1 VDQNDTRAD
10 TSAPEW
16 PEFLSLKKL
25 SDYLSIPYKT
35 LEGWKANGYLPR
47 HYVFGQRHHKWKR
60 SEVDVWAETFR
71 HGEGRSPEP
80 DGSRFDTFCNRKLRH
95 RDDPIGDFARE
106 WIADER
112 RPRDAS
118 SARHVLG
125 HLRSRGASPA
135 AIEAA
140 EEAWRIY
147 RHEGGQ
153 A

>member
-1 VDQNDTRAD
+1 MNQKDCRP
-10 TSAPEW
+10 SAAVPEGR
-16 PEFLSLKKL
+16 EYLSLREL
-25 SDYLSIPYKT
+25 SAYLGIPHKT
-35 LEGWKANGYLPR
+35 LEGWKGNGYLPR
-47 HYVFGQRHHKWKR
+47 HIVFGARCHRWRR
-60 SEVDVWAETFR
+60 SEVDAWAETFR

-95 RDDPIGDFARE
+95 RDDPIGDFARD
-106 WIADER
+106 WIGDDR

-125 HLRSRGASPA
+125 HLRSRGACPA

>member
-1 VDQNDTRAD
+1 MERTVQNQKEI
-10 TSAPEW
+10 PEGR
-16 PEFLSLKKL
+16 EYLSLREL
-25 SDYLSIPYKT
+25 SAYLGIPYKT
-35 LEGWKANGYLPR
+35 LEGWKSSGYLPR
-47 HYVFGQRHHKWKR
+47 HIAFGQRHHRWRK
-60 SEVDVWAETFR
+60 SEIDEWCTTFR

-95 RDDPIGDFARE
+95 RDDPIGDFARD
-106 WIADER
+106 WIGDDR

-125 HLRSRGASPA
+125 HLRSRGACPE